1 MNEPYTA
8 REAKMKVEMDELEK
22 EVIRLR
28 LINETL
34 TMRAEELKQYEDRV
48 KNLIPI
54 RCVSEYASFDTA
66 HNCKAKFYA
75 EVIKSPSR

>member
-8 REAKMKVEMDELEK
+8 REAKMKMEMDELEK

-34 TMRAEELKQYEDRV
+34 IMRVEEFKQYEEKV
-48 KNLIPI
+48 KNLILI
-54 RCVSEYASFDTA
+54 RCVSEYAAFDTA

-75 EVIKSPSR
+75 EVVK

>member
-1 MNEPYTA
+1 
-8 REAKMKVEMDELEK
+8 MKTEKDELEK

-28 LINETL
+28 LINETQAN
-34 TMRAEELKQYEDRV
+34 RVEELKQYEDKV
-48 KNLIPI
+48 KDLIPI

-75 EVIKSPSR
+75 EIIK

>member
-8 REAKMKVEMDELEK
+8 REAKMKTEKDELEK

-28 LINETL
+28 LINETQAN
-34 TMRAEELKQYEDRV
+34 RVEELKQYEDKV
-48 KNLIPI
+48 KDLIPI

-75 EVIKSPSR
+75 EIIK

>member
-8 REAKMKVEMDELEK
+8 REAKMKVEIDELEK

-34 TMRAEELKQYEDRV
+34 TMRVE
-48 KNLIPI
+48 
-54 RCVSEYASFDTA
+54 
-66 HNCKAKFYA
+66 
-75 EVIKSPSR
+75 